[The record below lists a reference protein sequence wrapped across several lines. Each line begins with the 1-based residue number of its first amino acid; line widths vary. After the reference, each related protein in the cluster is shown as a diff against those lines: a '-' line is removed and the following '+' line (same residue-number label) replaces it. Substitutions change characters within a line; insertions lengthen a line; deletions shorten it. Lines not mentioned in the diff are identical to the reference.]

1 MHTKTTNLCQYY
13 VISMIS
19 VSISIFKKI
28 INICN
33 GLVMLIFFVFFLIVS
48 KQYFI
53 FIILRFYGHFYTC
66 HLKHICNG
74 FYSVWYFYLYSHFLT

>member
-33 GLVMLIFFVFFLIVS
+33 GLVMLIFFVFFFNCFETIF
-48 KQYFI
+48 YFHN
-53 FIILRFYGHFYTC
+53 FTLLWSFLYLPFEA
-66 HLKHICNG
+66 HLQ
-74 FYSVWYFYLYSHFLT
+74 WFL